1 MTDSAF
7 LIKHSLILAKILKI
21 GEYLFSEI
29 RHFNMKKQLILA
41 LGLNCTLSVLI
52 AQVPDWNHIPGPD
65 GGSIENFDLDGTLL
79 YALTKSGI
87 YSSKDEGY
95 HWVLLPHS
103 LATTRDKRQFRAE
116 NGIFYALDK
125 KGSLVRSDDLGA
137 SWHAVLQKPFPF
149 DFETEYLQK
158 LFVKGDT
165 LLVGSFFTIYRSTNR
180 GETWTTTADLVPASF
195 VSIFEFKNEIFAAQD
210 RYIYRSAD
218 GGSTWE
224 QVFANFIGYTAV
236 VATDSFL
243 LAFYGNRARLVRSRD
258 GLRTWDAIDTDTLV
272 EHLEED
278 PYGSYTAKWVGGSGQ
293 NLYFFQTGD
302 VHYFC
307 PIRFCYSSDGGDTWH
322 RGDNGNQVRFGRD
335 LNDGISFGNHIVI
348 GSNQIQHS
356 VDSAQTF
363 FIQQH
368 GLMSAK
374 IGYLIRQD
382 NTAFTTTHHE
392 RGFRSIDKG
401 ESWEA
406 YSFPSFLEDKCSP
419 NVVFIHTNKRIFRI
433 IEDMYIFEASYSEDN
448 GQTWKVFEVESL
460 ENFNSTNHVF
470 WYQKITWESG
480 NYENRILKLSDT
492 YTAFVE
498 IKLLNP
504 TGYYHNVRL
513 IGFGDQL
520 GIEVVEGFF
529 IFDEKGDLIRELPA
543 LPCNSFSLSS
553 PGRIHFDGNTY
564 YNFCDDRAFI
574 LPHRATEWQEIY
586 PQDWTTGIPLYHSF
600 MTFFASHNGV
610 VWVGLEGKGLFYAT
624 DNTGRFYPA
633 QPQMP
638 YPYPTAISVDENS
651 VWVGTNGGGI
661 WTYPLP
667 KTSIKSAKEAVFR
680 VFPNPSAGELNLQS
694 DQFIKEEISFAL
706 LDASGRI
713 MAKEVLSPG
722 QYWNLEFTGLPKGLY
737 FLQMRTESYVYGI
750 KWVVGN

>member
-87 YSSKDEGY
+87 YSSEDEGY

-180 GETWTTTADLVPASF
+180 GDTWTTTADLVPASF

-224 QVFANFIGYTAV
+224 QVLSNSIGYTAV

-243 LAFYGNRARLVRSRD
+243 LAFYGNRTRLVRSKD
-258 GLRTWDAIDTDTLV
+258 GLRTWDAIYTDTLV
-272 EHLEED
+272 KHLEED
-278 PYGSYTAKWVGGSGQ
+278 PYGSYPSKWVGGSGQ

-322 RGDNGNQVRFGRD
+322 RGDNGNQVPIGRD
-335 LNDGISFGNHIVI
+335 LNDGINFGNHIVL
-348 GSNQIQHS
+348 GCNQVQHS

-363 FIQQH
+363 LVQQD
-368 GLMSAK
+368 GLKSAK
-374 IGYLIRQD
+374 IGHLIHHG
-382 NTAFTTTHHE
+382 NTVFTTTQRE
-392 RGFRSIDKG
+392 SGFRSIDLG
-401 ESWEA
+401 EKWEA
-406 YSFPSFLEDKCSP
+406 YSFPSLSEDKCIP
-419 NVVFIHTNKRIFRI
+419 NVAFLYTNKRIFRI
-433 IEDMYIFEASYSEDN
+433 MEDWNIFEASYSEDN
-448 GQTWKVFEVESL
+448 GQTWKVFEDKSL
-460 ENFNSTNHVF
+460 ENVTLTNHVF
-470 WYQKITWESG
+470 WHKKTTWESG
-480 NYENRILKLSDT
+480 TWVNRIWKLSDHDA
-492 YTAFVE
+492 AFIE
-498 IKLLNP
+498 IELLDP
-504 TGYYHNVRL
+504 LIKYFDSKM

-520 GIEVVEGFF
+520 GVETEDRFF
-529 IFDEKGDLIRELPA
+529 TFDEKGGLIRQLPS
-543 LPCNSFSLSS
+543 LPCNSFLFGS
-553 PGRIHFDGNTY
+553 PGNIHFDGNTY
-564 YNFCDDRAFI
+564 YNLCNDRAYI
-574 LPHRATEWQEIY
+574 LPMDAKEWQEIY
-586 PQDWTTGIPLYHSF
+586 PQDWTTGIPLYHSN
-600 MTFFASHNGV
+600 MTFFANHNGV

-737 FLQMRTESYVYGI
+737 FLQMRTESHVYGI